1 MLPRWCGPKQSRV
14 DETEARRA
22 LLHSAR
28 VRLDDWLKPRHVLN
42 VSIESAMV
50 DKKP

>member
-1 MLPRWCGPKQSRV
+1 LVLPKQSGT
-14 DETEARRA
+14 DETEARRV

-28 VRLDDWLKPRHVLN
+28 VRLNDWLKPRHVFN
-42 VSIESAMV
+42 VSIDSAMV